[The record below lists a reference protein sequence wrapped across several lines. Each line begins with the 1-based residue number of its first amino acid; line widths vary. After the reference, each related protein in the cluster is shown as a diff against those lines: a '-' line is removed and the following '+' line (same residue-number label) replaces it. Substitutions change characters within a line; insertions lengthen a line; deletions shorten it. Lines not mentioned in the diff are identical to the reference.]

1 MWRLLPIIV
10 LGGWS
15 LHARAADWLA
25 STVASYH
32 RNREPRYNE
41 RNWGLGFER
50 DFAQDTRLIGGAHRN
65 SHYRTSVY
73 AGAYTPIRW
82 GSHVRIGALGGVVN
96 GYEVNEK
103 RFLPVVMP
111 LAQIEGKSAGADLIV
126 GTSAI
131 ALQVNAGVDRQEFD
145 GGRYWI

>member
-126 GTSAI
+126 GTSVI
-131 ALQVNAGVDRQEFD
+131 ALQVKVSFR
-145 GGRYWI
+145 

>member
-1 MWRLLPIIV
+1 M
-10 LGGWS
+10 
-15 LHARAADWLA
+15 
-25 STVASYH
+25 
-32 RNREPRYNE
+32 
-41 RNWGLGFER
+41 
-50 DFAQDTRLIGGAHRN
+50 
-65 SHYRTSVY
+65 
-73 AGAYTPIRW
+73 
-82 GSHVRIGALGGVVN
+82 RIGALGGVVN
-96 GYEVNEK
+96 GYDEVNEK